1 MLAGCGAVLDLV
13 IYCIASDGDSIGI
26 PAPYY
31 PAFDNDVKVRRTRV
45 CNSSCKPAR
54 SIGES
59 NLYTGKLC
67 ISLLAA
73 A

>member
-31 PAFDNDVKVRRTRV
+31 PAFDNDVKVRRTRI
-45 CNSSCKPAR
+45 CSISCRPA
-54 SIGES
+54 I
-59 NLYTGKLC
+59 
-67 ISLLAA
+67 
-73 A
+73 